1 MSFSLFLPESLF
13 FEVRW
18 VALQVLRKRKEIIKF
33 ISYRDQI
40 EKLILL
46 GQTTEAL
53 ELLED
58 GKQKLGYS
66 MWYYEMKLSVYGLM
80 GDSEQMIRLVSEVNQ
95 IHKEDK
101 RGYVSLLLHFL
112 YKRSMENISALDF
125 DMELE
130 SIFKRNS
137 KTYLKDR
144 DNYFLFRL
152 NFYCNSSIKELASML
167 LLNLPIHL

>member
-1 MSFSLFLPESLF
+1 
-13 FEVRW
+13 
-18 VALQVLRKRKEIIKF
+18 
-33 ISYRDQI
+33 
-40 EKLILL
+40 
-46 GQTTEAL
+46 
-53 ELLED
+53 
-58 GKQKLGYS
+58 
-66 MWYYEMKLSVYGLM
+66 MKLSVYGLM

-152 NFYCNSSIKELASML
+152 NFYCNSSIKELAPML
-167 LLNLPIHL
+167 LFESTNSLIDRYILLIRIIKVCSIQKIML